1 METRLLV
8 TTDFLSWMLQRG
20 TTQGMKSC
28 VPSFFYLYRNQST
41 VIVCG
46 KKENITFIKMLLK
59 HRVETRLAA
68 ATDIS
73 SSQTTP
79 HVISNTV
86 YNDPNWAFSERTWQ
100 RPPRHLGFHE
110 CKHRLYMYTKKDD
123 REALRSST
131 FLPPPTQRCQLQ
143 ELLQWLQITEI
154 LHDTKRDEASIR
166 KSVFPRRAAKCL
178 NLAGTGFT

>member
-1 METRLLV
+1 
-8 TTDFLSWMLQRG
+8 
-20 TTQGMKSC
+20 MKSC

-154 LHDTKRDEASIR
+154 LHDTKRDEASVR